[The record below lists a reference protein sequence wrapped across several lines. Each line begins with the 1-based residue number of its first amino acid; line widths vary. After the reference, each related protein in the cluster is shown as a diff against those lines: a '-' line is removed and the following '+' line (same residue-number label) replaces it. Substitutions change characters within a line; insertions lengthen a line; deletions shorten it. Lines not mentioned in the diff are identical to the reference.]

1 MLVNSG
7 SAHCGESDQF
17 EGGGNRLAAKL
28 HIADETFSNLFLG
41 VPEDKK
47 TAPPFS
53 ISTLDSINL
62 EIRERPA
69 IPYGENEPR
78 EPEILGALIYFEADE
93 YNDELVFSRFDVS
106 KTLFDYIEKMVNQP
120 NSTLTATLKMK
131 CWHWLG
137 PIGDSQIYLAKE
149 RKGFPVYLT
158 KLMTDTRMPTIS
170 QLDHDAKVPDV
181 TLATVVD
188 RIAALQAQATSI
200 KTSTRIIAVVVGLL
214 ALIAMLR

>member
-1 MLVNSG
+1 MLDNSG

-120 NSTLTATLKMK
+120 NSTLL
-131 CWHWLG
+131 
-137 PIGDSQIYLAKE
+137 
-149 RKGFPVYLT
+149 
-158 KLMTDTRMPTIS
+158 IS
-170 QLDHDAKVPDV
+170 QPNMSYCVKDV
-181 TLATVVD
+181 
-188 RIAALQAQATSI
+188 
-200 KTSTRIIAVVVGLL
+200 
-214 ALIAMLR
+214 